1 MEIYIFV
8 CAVLVFAIGV
18 IVGALGYT
26 MIAKRR
32 ASDAGDDGILF
43 VDISDPENP
52 YLHLG
57 LSKEELVEICQNK
70 NTATFMVV
78 HTDKPIS

>member
-8 CAVLVFAIGV
+8 CAVLVFAIGA
-18 IVGALGYT
+18 IIGALTHG
-26 MIAKRR
+26 MVMRR
-32 ASDAGDDGILF
+32 KKPAAEDDGILF

-57 LSKEELVEICQNK
+57 LSKEELVEICQKK